1 MSTTTTQFRTGP
13 DRRRAIGKRTPTA
26 ASFKRRVLTALGG
39 DLDNTLNRLA
49 TLARAG
55 DEQAIIAS
63 ANLMAVAL
71 AIPNPAKGGTR
82 ATAE

>member
-1 MSTTTTQFRTGP
+1 MNNTSTKFTTGP
-13 DRRRAIGKRTPTA
+13 DTRRVVGRRTPTA
-26 ASFKRRVLTALGG
+26 ASFKRRVLTALSP

-71 AIPNPAKGGTR
+71 AIPAKGGTK
-82 ATAE
+82 AAAE